1 MVWNWDK
8 DDIRGRERERE
19 REKRGRERIFEK
31 DIYNNTQYIYF
42 FSIP

>member
-19 REKRGRERIFEK
+19 REKRRRERIFEK
-31 DIYNNTQYIYF
+31 DIYNNTQYIYL